1 MQTNIPNR
9 YGTESLT
16 VSTMSETS
24 GGPCISISAMAGQ
37 LSFYHFMTPEQARQM
52 ASALTTAAQC
62 IEVQAKLTGAPF

>member
-16 VSTMSETS
+16 VSTMSEAS

-37 LSFYHFMTPEQARQM
+37 LSFHHFMNADQARQM
-52 ASALTTAAQC
+52 AAALQQAADELDRQ
-62 IEVQAKLTGAPF
+62 G